1 MERLHEEKRL
11 EQIRRKE
18 RTEAY
23 LYMTVNVLLE
33 DSFDGHQ
40 GNDLYDPEHA
50 LYRVFRVRKQA
61 TLHEFLEVLSESLV
75 SNFFSLIIKY
85 IYIPYTFHKFFATFS
100 NLMIF

>member
-1 MERLHEEKRL
+1 
-11 EQIRRKE
+11 
-18 RTEAY
+18 
-23 LYMTVNVLLE
+23 MTVNVLLE

-75 SNFFSLIIKY
+75 SNFFFFIKICYFYFSLEISFLSLNI
-85 IYIPYTFHKFFATFS
+85 FS
-100 NLMIF
+100 